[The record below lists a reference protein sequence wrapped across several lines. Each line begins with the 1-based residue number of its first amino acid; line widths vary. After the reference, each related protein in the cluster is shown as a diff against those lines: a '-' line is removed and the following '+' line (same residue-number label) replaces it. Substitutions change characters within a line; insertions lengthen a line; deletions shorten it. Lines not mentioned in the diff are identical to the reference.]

1 MPKKFTSNC
10 RRGLLRRREL
20 DRARDTEARVVDE
33 NVDAPIAAQDL
44 CHGGVHLRL
53 VRYVRLQMRHA
64 RLRVFGAAAE
74 LVYFQTAVAQ
84 GARGVQADAELPPV
98 MTATRASV
106 VDAMEIAFIFFE
118 FFKYS
123 IKPAAKLQWT
133 SCELFLTPVTA
144 RPRAH

>member
-1 MPKKFTSNC
+1 MP
-10 RRGLLRRREL
+10 L
-20 DRARDTEARVVDE
+20 
-33 NVDAPIAAQDL
+33 AAQDL

-53 VRYVRLQMRHA
+53 VRYVRLQVRHA

-74 LVYFQTAVAQ
+74 
-84 GARGVQADAELPPV
+84 PPV

-133 SCELFLTPVTA
+133 SCELFLTSVTV
-144 RPRAH
+144 RSCGH

>member
-84 GARGVQADAELPPV
+84 GARGVQADA
-98 MTATRASV
+98 RA
-106 VDAMEIAFIFFE
+106 
-118 FFKYS
+118 
-123 IKPAAKLQWT
+123 AAGDDGYARFGGGCHGDRLH
-133 SCELFLTPVTA
+133 FL
-144 RPRAH
+144 